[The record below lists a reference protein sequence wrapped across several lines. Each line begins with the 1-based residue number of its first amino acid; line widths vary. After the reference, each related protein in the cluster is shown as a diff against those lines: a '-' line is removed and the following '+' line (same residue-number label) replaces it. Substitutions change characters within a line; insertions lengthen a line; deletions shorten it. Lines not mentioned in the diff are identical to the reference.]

1 MSTDG
6 PGLGATGSTD
16 RADADLAHADLAD
29 IDLADIDIASPEIYE
44 REGIPHAAF
53 ARLRAED
60 PVHWHRWDNSRNGFW
75 AVTTRDDLTTVT
87 RDVDR
92 FTSTQ
97 HVNLWELSPEA
108 QEARRSLIEHD
119 GDSHHRLRSL
129 VRAPFILRRMESYED
144 ATRAILDELL
154 DEVVDNS
161 EFDLVSK
168 LSEPF
173 PIRVI
178 VSILGIERDQG
189 DYLVHL
195 SNQLVEG
202 TSDRVIDP
210 HAYGNTTPL
219 ELLPFNSP
227 AAHALFEFGREL
239 GEKRRGCPADD
250 LVSKLVTAEI
260 DGDKLTDAEYCNF
273 FQLLVFAGNETTRT
287 AISNGMLAFAQNPA
301 ELERLR
307 HDPLGL
313 TAPAVQEMIR
323 YSTPVLH
330 MRRTATQDTEL
341 NGKAIREG
349 DWLVLWYASANF
361 DEAAFPDPLRFDIA
375 RPQRPE
381 QVAFGAFGP
390 HHCLGAPLARLEVR
404 ILLEQLVRRNLV
416 VEQCGDPVRVRSN
429 FVNGIMSLPM
439 KISTRK

>member
-1 MSTDG
+1 MNL
-6 PGLGATGSTD
+6 P
-16 RADADLAHADLAD
+16 DAPSAAEMA
-29 IDLADIDIASPEIYE
+29 AIDIASPHVYE
-44 REGIPHAAF
+44 RGIPHADF
-53 ARLRAED
+53 ATLRAHD
-60 PVHWHRWDNSRNGFW
+60 PVHWHPWINSRGGFW
-75 AVTTRDDLTTVT
+75 AVTTRADLTTVT
-87 RDVDR
+87 RDADR

-108 QEARRSLIEHD
+108 QEARRSLIETD
-119 GDSHHRLRSL
+119 GDQHARLRAL
-129 VRAPFILRRMESYED
+129 VRAPFILRRMEAYEE
-144 ATRAILDELL
+144 ATRQILDELL
-154 DEVVDNS
+154 DEVVDNG
-161 EFDLVSK
+161 EFDLVSR

-178 VSILGIERDQG
+178 VSILGIDRDQG

-202 TSDRVIDP
+202 TSDRVLDP

-239 GEKRRGCPADD
+239 GTQRRGCPADD
-250 LVSKLVTAEI
+250 LVSTLVNAEI
-260 DGDKLTDAEYCNF
+260 NGDSLTDAEYCNF

-287 AISNGMLAFAQNPA
+287 AISNGLLAMAQNPGQ
-301 ELERLR
+301 LERLR
-307 HDPLGL
+307 VDPVGL
-313 TAPAVQEMIR
+313 MSSAVQELIR

-330 MRRTATQDTEL
+330 MRRTATTNTTLGD
-341 NGKAIREG
+341 KSISAG
-349 DWLVLWYASANF
+349 DWLVLWYASADF

-381 QVAFGAFGP
+381 HVAFGAFGP

-404 ILLEQLVRRNLV
+404 ILLEQLVRRDLV
-416 VEQCGDPVRVRSN
+416 IQQCGDPVRVRSN
-429 FVNGIMSLPM
+429 FVNGVLSLPFS
-439 KISTRK
+439 ISTRR